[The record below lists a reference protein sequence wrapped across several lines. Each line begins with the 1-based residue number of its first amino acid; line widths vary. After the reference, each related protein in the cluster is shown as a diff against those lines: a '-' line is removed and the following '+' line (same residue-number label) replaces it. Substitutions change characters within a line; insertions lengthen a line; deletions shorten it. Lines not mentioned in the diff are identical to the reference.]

1 MVLSDNSLAFTGRKL
16 GSVVLF
22 EKNLISLGIK
32 PIWSSSRHPQTC
44 GKNER
49 GHHTARRWLSRR
61 PPAVSLAEL
70 QQLLDRY
77 RGKFNHRPHQA
88 LHGATPLEQRAASTR
103 TTPRPGLAPSYPTT
117 VSTHTATSHGAIGV
131 SGVMVGLGV
140 EYAGQHLTCVNTN
153 DHVLIF
159 YKHHLVHE
167 FTIDRS
173 HNYHHPPTTPRR
185 KAAHPPPVTNRPHAA
200 RFLHRCQP
208 SRRACA
214 VKEEPT
220 TGGTTLTAPSTGTQS
235 QAEEPATHLHFQT
248 THPLSAMASP
258 LASAMCRHMTR
269 QSSVADE
276 RIASGCGEGVVRRS
290 LPGVIS
296 FMHRAGSPSW

>member
-1 MVLSDNSLAFTGRKL
+1 MLLIAQMTGQLRMQAGLQHPLHQLRQKPALPGQLHPAFINPVHQLIQEPLVEELINRLLRRPLRTVSPRHNVHPVPRFLRSVYTDNLIPPKPLMLLSDNSLAFTGRKL

-77 RGKFNHRPHQA
+77 REKFNHRPHQA

-131 SGVMVGLGV
+131 SGVIVGLGV
-140 EYAGQHLTCVNTN
+140 EYAGQHLTCFNTN

-173 HNYHHPPTTPRR
+173 HNY
-185 KAAHPPPVTNRPHAA
+185 
-200 RFLHRCQP
+200 Q
-208 SRRACA
+208 
-214 VKEEPT
+214 
-220 TGGTTLTAPSTGTQS
+220 
-235 QAEEPATHLHFQT
+235 
-248 THPLSAMASP
+248 HPLRP
-258 LASAMCRHMTR
+258 R
-269 QSSVADE
+269 
-276 RIASGCGEGVVRRS
+276 GGKRRT
-290 LPGVIS
+290 LP
-296 FMHRAGSPSW
+296 R